1 MKKFLATSALVV
13 LSVGSA
19 YAADLRP
26 APRPA
31 PPPPVYSWTGLYWG
45 VNVGYSWGEAKNE
58 ATLQIAPGVFGT
70 ASASRKVDGVIGGFQ
85 SGYNYQFGQWVW
97 GFETDFQASGQK
109 GSDALQIA
117 AGVPPTFLNTEH
129 KLTWFGTSRSRLG
142 VLWTPNTLL
151 YGTFGVAYGKVK
163 EDAVISRGAQS
174 ASLNFKDVKAGWTAG
189 AGVESDHR
197 WRLDAPNSN
206 TSTWTSATPRAQS
219 LRPGW
224 EPWQIQAAAS
234 PTTLYVSVS
243 TISGVVAAMAAD
255 MDIEC

>member
-13 LSVGSA
+13 LSMGSA

-174 ASLNFKDVKAGWTAG
+174 ASLNFSDVKAGWTAG
-189 AGVESDHR
+189 AGVESTIGGGWTAKLEYLYMDFGNTESTIATPV
-197 WRLDAPNSN
+197 LGTLVN
-206 TSTWTSATPRAQS
+206 TSRRFTDNIVRVGFNYKW
-219 LRPGW
+219 GGGG
-224 EPWQIQAAAS
+224 
-234 PTTLYVSVS
+234 Y
-243 TISGVVAAMAAD
+243 GGGYGY
-255 MDIEC
+255 

>member
-1 MKKFLATSALVV
+1 MKKFLLTTALAV

-19 YAADLRP
+19 YAADM

-174 ASLNFKDVKAGWTAG
+174 ASLNFSDVKAGWTAG
-189 AGVESDHR
+189 AGVESTIGGGWTAKLEYLYMD
-197 WRLDAPNSN
+197 LGNTESTIATPVLGTLVN
-206 TSTWTSATPRAQS
+206 TSRRFTDNIVRVGFNYKW
-219 LRPGW
+219 GGGG
-224 EPWQIQAAAS
+224 
-234 PTTLYVSVS
+234 Y
-243 TISGVVAAMAAD
+243 GGGYGY
-255 MDIEC
+255 

>member
-1 MKKFLATSALVV
+1 MKKFLLTSALAV

-19 YAADLRP
+19 YAADM

-45 VNVGYSWGEAKNE
+45 VNVGYSWGEAKND
-58 ATLQIAPGVFGT
+58 ATLQIAPGVFGS

-109 GSDALQIA
+109 GSDALQLA

-174 ASLNFKDVKAGWTAG
+174 ASLNFQDVKAGWTAG
-189 AGVESDHR
+189 AGVESTMGGGWTAKLEYLYMD
-197 WRLDAPNSN
+197 LGKTESTIATPLLGTLVN
-206 TSTWTSATPRAQS
+206 TSRRFTDNIVRVGFNYRW
-219 LRPGW
+219 GGGG
-224 EPWQIQAAAS
+224 
-234 PTTLYVSVS
+234 Y
-243 TISGVVAAMAAD
+243 GGGY
-255 MDIEC
+255 